1 MIFEGIKIS
10 VEIFHHR
17 QVSKLLMAVAIFG
30 NDPKHAVK
38 INSSSHKKYK
48 PPRAIIY
55 DEITL
60 QVIFY
65 VQSSVAWI
73 WVLLCSWKNVM
84 AIIKEYGLNNALN
97 VPCSVFRSISC
108 WFPVSEQFPGGFKF
122 LALSRYHFFGQG
134 EKWRRKMVLIT
145 RAIMNA
151 QLQLKSLAWNKTLW
165 LHQSMVRF
173 MCCKGSWLSTG
184 CSIMTYF
191 TVL

>member
-10 VEIFHHR
+10 VESFHHR
-17 QVSKLLMAVAIFG
+17 QVSKLLMAVAIFS

-108 WFPVSEQFPGGFKF
+108 WLPVSEQFPGGFKF
-122 LALSRYHFFGQG
+122 LALSRYHFFYLFFLLIFFSDTISLDKERNGG
-134 EKWRRKMVLIT
+134 EKWYLLLEQLWMVSYNWK
-145 RAIMNA
+145 A
-151 QLQLKSLAWNKTLW
+151 
-165 LHQSMVRF
+165 
-173 MCCKGSWLSTG
+173 
-184 CSIMTYF
+184 
-191 TVL
+191 